1 MIKIC
6 LCVKIHIPAVQANYR
21 FSDIRENHR
30 YFDENAAAE
39 HVRNV
44 YKNNLAPFFAGLRSV
59 HYQSDAKFKAGVSAS
74 GISLTL
80 LQKYAPKAIE
90 ELAQLEKRNCIEL
103 LSEPWSHSLLPYF
116 DEQELSRQVD
126 LHDKTVY
133 ALFGK
138 IPGLFVV
145 HSPVFKPNIP
155 EMVSSLGKE
164 AVFMNLNPLDDEGFK
179 KMVLKKQENSS
190 PTPVLPINHKLSRM
204 LQKIDLNPFMKSTAD
219 FSKRVVNRFKSSVTD
234 SNPVVVMYD
243 ITSAKGPFRLSR
255 AVTWKRV
262 LMDLLA
268 DKGVFFISPEK
279 AVKSYKSFVNKNN
292 LFRNVIYRSRITNK
306 WLRNKLQKEAF
317 DKQLKINSA
326 MKTEERKLF
335 IKEWDILQDME
346 YLYYMDNHFNKQEF
360 AESHYNPHP
369 NTNLAFINYIN
380 ILNDFWH
387 RLQDKKITF
396 KNKAQPYYKNQYQN
410 EK

>member
-30 YFDENAAAE
+30 YFDENTVAE
-39 HVRNV
+39 HVQHI
-44 YKNNLAPFFAGLRSV
+44 YKNNLSPFFSGLRSV
-59 HYQSDAKFKAGVSAS
+59 YYQSNAKFKAGVSVS

-90 ELAQLEKRNCIEL
+90 ELAQLRKRNCIEF

-126 LHDKTVY
+126 LHDKAMY
-133 ALFGK
+133 ALFDK
-138 IPGLFVV
+138 KPELFVV
-145 HSPVFKPNIP
+145 HSPVFRPNIP
-155 EMVSSLGKE
+155 ELISSLGKN
-164 AVFMNLNPLDDEGFK
+164 AVFMNLNPLDEDGYK
-179 KMVLKKQENSS
+179 KMILKNQANSS
-190 PTPVLPINHKLSRM
+190 SMPVLPINHKLSRM
-204 LQKIDLNPFMKSTAD
+204 LQKIDLNPFMKSTSN
-219 FSKRVVNRFKSSVTD
+219 FSKRIVNRFKSSVND
-234 SNPVVVMYD
+234 SNPVNVMYD

-268 DKGVFFISPEK
+268 DPGVSFISPEK
-279 AVKSYKSFVNKNN
+279 AVSSYTPSVNNNN
-292 LFRNVIYRSRITNK
+292 LFRNVIHRSRITNK

-317 DKQLKINSA
+317 DKQLRINSA
-326 MKTEERKLF
+326 MKTGKHEAF
-335 IKEWDILQDME
+335 QKEWDILQDME
-346 YLYYMDNHFNKQEF
+346 YLYYMDNHFNKKEF
-360 AESHYNPHP
+360 AENHYNPFP

-380 ILNDFWH
+380 VLNDFQD
-387 RLQDKKITF
+387 RLQDNKITF
-396 KNKAQPYYKNQYQN
+396 KKKKQLYYKNQYQN
-410 EK
+410 E